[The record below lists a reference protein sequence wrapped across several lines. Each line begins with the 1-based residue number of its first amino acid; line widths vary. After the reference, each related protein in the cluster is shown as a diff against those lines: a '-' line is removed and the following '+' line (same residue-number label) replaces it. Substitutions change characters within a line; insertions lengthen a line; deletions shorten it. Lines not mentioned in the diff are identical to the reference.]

1 MPTGWGEY
9 GDAPFPGL
17 ASVAHRR
24 HKIAHQIPEQTAAKT
39 MLTILGPKPAGCGY
53 CDGVSRRNFLKIGAL
68 GMGGLALP
76 GLLQAEAASGIR
88 SAGNQHKAVIMVFL
102 PGGPSHQD
110 MFDLKLDAP
119 AEIRGEFKPIPTS
132 VPGLQI
138 CEHLPRVAQVMDK
151 CTIIRS
157 IVGMEDRHEAFQTY
171 TGRLNR
177 DQPPGG
183 WPSMGSLLAKLEG
196 SGDPAIPAFVGLA
209 PKMGHVPW
217 SDNGVAGYLGAAHAP
232 FEINK
237 GGGKDDMVLNG
248 ITLDRLADRRSL
260 LASLDGF
267 RREVDS
273 SGQMSGL
280 DAYTQQAFGILT
292 SSKLVA
298 ALDLKNEDPKLV
310 ERYGKGDP
318 RNRDDGGPKLM
329 EHFLIA
335 RRLVEAG
342 ARCVTLAFSRWDH
355 HGDNF
360 GALRQDLPLL
370 DQGLSALITDLH
382 DRGLNKDVTVLVA
395 GEFGRT
401 PTINKDGGRDH
412 WPRVNFALLAG
423 GGLKHGQVIGSTD
436 RLGGE
441 AASRPTTFGEVH
453 ATIYHALGLD
463 VNKVTVP
470 DLTGRPQFLVDAGVQ
485 PMKELVG

>member
-1 MPTGWGEY
+1 MLKILSNP
-9 GDAPFPGL
+9 
-17 ASVAHRR
+17 SSAHRF
-24 HKIAHQIPEQTAAKT
+24 
-39 MLTILGPKPAGCGY
+39 

-68 GMGGLALP
+68 GMGGLSLP
-76 GLLQAEAASGIR
+76 QILQAEAASGVGR
-88 SAGNQHKAVIMVFL
+88 SHKAVIQIFL

-110 MFDLKLDAP
+110 MFDLKADAP
-119 AEIRGEFKPIPTS
+119 SEVRGEFKPIATN
-132 VPGLQI
+132 VPGIEI
-138 CEHLPRVAQVMDK
+138 CEHLPLLAKLMDK

-157 IVGMEDRHEAFQTY
+157 MVGMEDRHEAFQCY
-171 TGRLNR
+171 TGHLNR
-177 DQPPGG
+177 NQPLGG
-183 WPSMGSLLAKLEG
+183 WPSMGSLLAKLQG
-196 SGDPAIPAFVGLA
+196 SGDAAMPAFVGLA
-209 PKMGHVPW
+209 PKMGHTPW
-217 SDNGVAGYLGAAHAP
+217 SDNGVAGFLGSAHAP

-237 GGGKDDMVLNG
+237 GAGKDDMILNG

-273 SGQMSGL
+273 SGQMAGL
-280 DAYTQQAFGILT
+280 DAYTQQSFGILT
-292 SSKLVA
+292 SSKLVT
-298 ALDLKNEDPKLV
+298 ALDLKNEDPKIV
-310 ERYGKGDP
+310 GRYGKGDP

-342 ARCVTLAFSRWDH
+342 SRCVTLAFSRWDH

-382 DRGLNKDVTVLVA
+382 ERGLDKDVSVMVA

-412 WPRVNFALLAG
+412 WPRVSCALLAG
-423 GGLKHGQVIGSTD
+423 GGMKHGQVIGSTD

-441 AASRPTTFGEVH
+441 ASSRPVLFGEVF
-453 ATIYHALGLD
+453 ATLYHSLGID

-470 DLTGRPQFLVDAGVQ
+470 DLSGRPQFLVDNGLQ
-485 PMKELVG
+485 PLRELVG